1 LSSRYILLKKA
12 IAFFNKTLEQ
22 TTTQTKP
29 SLQNKNR
36 NILLFTLL
44 TLALLLTFLLNISL
58 GSVSIPLKDVFNSL
72 IGGNSSKETWDYII
86 INYRL
91 PKASAAILAG
101 MGLSISGLLMQTLFR
116 NPLAGPDVLGLSSGA
131 SLGVAT
137 IVLGAAFL
145 PPFLSSILLSPYG
158 IILASSLGSF
168 FVLLAVLAVSQRLRD
183 TMAILIVGLM
193 FASLTSAIIG
203 TLTYFSTAE
212 QLQKFTFWSLGNL
225 GNLSWPSIGILSICV
240 TIALLL
246 SLVSI
251 KPLNAL
257 LLGENYARSL
267 GMNYKKTRLIIIFST
282 SILAGSITAFAGPI
296 AFIGLAVPH
305 IAKLVFQTS
314 NHTILFWSTLLF
326 GAIIMLICDS
336 ISQLP
341 GSDLFLPINAVT
353 SIFGAPIVIWLLI
366 RKRRMMN

>member
-1 LSSRYILLKKA
+1 M
-12 IAFFNKTLEQ
+12 
-22 TTTQTKP
+22 
-29 SLQNKNR
+29 
-36 NILLFTLL
+36 LFL
-44 TLALLLTFLLNISL
+44 FVINISL
-58 GSVSIPLKDVFNSL
+58 GSVSIPVKEVFRSL
-72 IGGNSSKETWDYII
+72 TGGIASKETWEYIL

-91 PKASAAILAG
+91 PKAIAAILVG

-116 NPLAGPDVLGLSSGA
+116 NPLAGPYVLGLSSGA

-137 IVLGAAFL
+137 VILGAALL
-145 PPFLSSILLSPYG
+145 PPFLATLLLSSYG

-168 FVLLAVLAVSQRLRD
+168 TVLLAVLAVSHRLRD

-193 FASLTSAIIG
+193 FGSLTSAIVG
-203 TLTYFSTAE
+203 TLTYFSSAE

-225 GNLSWPSIGILSICV
+225 GNLSWTSISLLTICV
-240 TIALLL
+240 AIGLLL
-246 SLVSI
+246 SLFSI
-251 KPLNAL
+251 KPLNSL
-257 LLGENYARSL
+257 LLGENYAKSL
-267 GMNYKKTRLIIIFST
+267 GLNYKKSRLIIILST

-314 NHTILFWSTLLF
+314 NHTILFWSTILF

-336 ISQLP
+336 ISQMP
-341 GSDLFLPINAVT
+341 GSDLTLPINAVT

-366 RKRRMMN
+366 RKKTFV

>member
-1 LSSRYILLKKA
+1 LT
-12 IAFFNKTLEQ
+12 NT
-22 TTTQTKP
+22 
-29 SLQNKNR
+29 NR
-36 NILLFTLL
+36 NIALFSILTLS
-44 TLALLLTFLLNISL
+44 LALLLLLNISL
-58 GSVSIPLKDVFNSL
+58 GSVSIPIKDVFNNL
-72 IGGNSSKETWDYII
+72 TGGNSSRETWDYII

-91 PKASAAILAG
+91 PKAIAAILVG

-131 SLGVAT
+131 SLGVAI

-145 PPFLSSILLSPYG
+145 PIGLSSILLSSYG

-168 FVLLAVLAVSQRLRD
+168 LVLLAVLAVSQRLRD

-193 FASLTSAIIG
+193 FASLTSAIVG

-212 QLQKFTFWSLGNL
+212 QLQKFTFWSMGNL
-225 GNLSWPSIGILSICV
+225 GNLSWSSIVILSVCV
-240 TIALLL
+240 AIGLLL

-267 GMNYKKTRLIIIFST
+267 GMNYKRTRLIIIFAT
-282 SILAGSITAFAGPI
+282 SILAGSITAYAGPI

-314 NHTILFWSTLLF
+314 NHTILFWSTLLL
-326 GAIIMLICDS
+326 GAVIMLICDS

-341 GSDLFLPINAVT
+341 GSDLTLPINAVT

-366 RKRRMMN
+366 RKRKMMN

>member
-1 LSSRYILLKKA
+1 MTLSLV
-12 IAFFNKTLEQ
+12 
-22 TTTQTKP
+22 
-29 SLQNKNR
+29 
-36 NILLFTLL
+36 
-44 TLALLLTFLLNISL
+44 LLLLLNISL
-58 GSVSIPLKDVFNSL
+58 GSVSIPIKDVFNNL
-72 IGGNSSKETWDYII
+72 IGGNSNKETWDYII

-91 PKASAAILAG
+91 PKAIAAILVG
-101 MGLSISGLLMQTLFR
+101 MGLAISGLLMQTLFR

-137 IVLGAAFL
+137 VILGAAFL
-145 PPFLSSILLSPYG
+145 PPVFASFLLSSYG

-168 FVLLAVLAVSQRLRD
+168 LILLAVLSVSQSLRN

-193 FASLTSAIIG
+193 FGSLTNAIVG
-203 TLTYFSTAE
+203 TLTYFSSAE

-225 GNLSWPSIGILSICV
+225 GNLSWSSIVILSVCI
-240 TIALLL
+240 IIGLFL
-246 SLVSI
+246 SLVNI

-267 GMNYKKTRLIIIFST
+267 GMNYKRTRLVIILAT
-282 SILAGSITAFAGPI
+282 SILTGSITAFAGPI

-314 NHTILFWSTLLF
+314 NHTILFWSTLLL

-341 GSDLFLPINAVT
+341 GTDITLPINAVT
-353 SIFGAPIVIWLLI
+353 SMFGAPIVIWLLI
-366 RKRRMMN
+366 RKRKMMN